1 MTIAELFQ
9 SRKNDPRWN
18 MSYQLNPS
26 DWAAYNDIEQFK
38 QRYKDI
44 TLLGFDIGGGTPTS
58 LSENNFSLLM
68 QI

>member
-1 MTIAELFQ
+1 
-9 SRKNDPRWN
+9 